1 MAKKVAIKIT
11 ETENEVARF
20 AEQYHDE
27 AVRERASSLRA
38 AKFSDDAIKSRLN
51 NYHYRFF
58 KGTEHFAYA
67 GKEYLREVK
76 LMLDAYTVIA
86 QERGLI

>member
-1 MAKKVAIKIT
+1 MVKKVAIKIT

-38 AKFSDDAIKSRLN
+38 AKFSDDAIKTRLN
-51 NYHYRFF
+51 NYRYRFF

-86 QERGLI
+86 RERGLI

>member
-1 MAKKVAIKIT
+1 MTKKTVIKIT
-11 ETENEVARF
+11 ETEN
-20 AEQYHDE
+20 E

-51 NYHYRFF
+51 NYRYRFF

-86 QERGLI
+86 

>member
-1 MAKKVAIKIT
+1 MVKKVAIKIT

-27 AVRERASSLRA
+27 AVRERASSIRA

-51 NYHYRFF
+51 NYRYRFF

>member
-51 NYHYRFF
+51 NYRYRFF

-86 QERGLI
+86 KERGLI

>member
-1 MAKKVAIKIT
+1 MTKKVAIKIT

-27 AVRERASSLRA
+27 EVRERANSLRA
-38 AKFSDDAIKSRLN
+38 AKFSDDAIKSRIS
-51 NYHYRFF
+51 NYRYRWY
-58 KGTEHFAYA
+58 KGNEHFAYA

-86 QERGLI
+86 RERGLI

>member
-1 MAKKVAIKIT
+1 MTKKTVIKIT

-20 AEQYHDE
+20 AEQYHDA
-27 AVRERASSLRA
+27 AVRERARSLRA
-38 AKFSDDAIKSRLN
+38 AKFSDDAVKSRLN
-51 NYHYRFF
+51 NYRYRWY
-58 KGTEHFAYA
+58 KGNEHFAYA

-86 QERGLI
+86 KERGLI

>member
-1 MAKKVAIKIT
+1 MVKKVAIKIT

-38 AKFSDDAIKSRLN
+38 AKFSDDAIKSRIN
-51 NYHYRFF
+51 NYRYRFF

>member
-20 AEQYHDE
+20 SEQYHDA

-38 AKFSDDAIKSRLN
+38 AKFSDDAIMSRIN
-51 NYHYRFF
+51 NYRYRWY
-58 KGTEHFAYA
+58 KGNEHFAYA

-76 LMLDAYTVIA
+76 LMLDAYTVLA
-86 QERGLI
+86 RERGLI

>member
-20 AEQYHDE
+20 SEQYHDE

-38 AKFSDDAIKSRLN
+38 AKFSDDAIKSRIN
-51 NYHYRFF
+51 NYRYRFF

>member
-1 MAKKVAIKIT
+1 MVKKVAIKIT

-51 NYHYRFF
+51 NYRYRFF

-86 QERGLI
+86 RERGLI

>member
-1 MAKKVAIKIT
+1 MTKKTVIKIT

-20 AEQYHDE
+20 AEQYHDA
-27 AVRERASSLRA
+27 AVRERANSLRA

-51 NYHYRFF
+51 NYRYRWY
-58 KGTEHFAYA
+58 KGNEHFAYA

-76 LMLDAYTVIA
+76 LMLDAYTAIA
-86 QERGLI
+86 RERGLI

>member
-20 AEQYHDE
+20 SEQYHDE

-38 AKFSDDAIKSRLN
+38 AKFSDEAIMSRIN
-51 NYHYRFF
+51 NYRYRWY
-58 KGTEHFAYA
+58 KGNEHFAYA

-86 QERGLI
+86 RERGLI

>member
-1 MAKKVAIKIT
+1 MTKKVAIKIT

-27 AVRERASSLRA
+27 AVRERVNSLRA

-51 NYHYRFF
+51 NYRYRFF

-86 QERGLI
+86 RERGLI

>member
-1 MAKKVAIKIT
+1 MTKKTVIKIT

-27 AVRERASSLRA
+27 AVRERVRSLRA

-51 NYHYRFF
+51 NYRYRWY
-58 KGTEHFAYA
+58 KGNEHFAYA

>member
-1 MAKKVAIKIT
+1 MTKKTVIKIT

-20 AEQYHDE
+20 AEQYHDA

-38 AKFSDDAIKSRLN
+38 AKFSDEAIMSRIN
-51 NYHYRFF
+51 NYRYRWY
-58 KGTEHFAYA
+58 KGNEHFAYA
-67 GKEYLREVK
+67 GKEYLCEVK

-86 QERGLI
+86 RERGLI

>member
-20 AEQYHDE
+20 SEQYHDE

-51 NYHYRFF
+51 NYRYRFF

-86 QERGLI
+86 KERGLI

>member
-51 NYHYRFF
+51 NYRYRFF

>member
-1 MAKKVAIKIT
+1 MTKKTVIKIT

-27 AVRERASSLRA
+27 AVRERANSLRA

-51 NYHYRFF
+51 NYRYRFF

-76 LMLDAYTVIA
+76 LMLDAYTVLA

>member
-27 AVRERASSLRA
+27 AVCERANSLRA
-38 AKFSDDAIKSRLN
+38 AKFSDDAIKSRIN
-51 NYHYRFF
+51 NYRYRWY
-58 KGTEHFAYA
+58 KGNEHFAYA
-67 GKEYLREVK
+67 GKEYLRKVK
-76 LMLDAYTVIA
+76 LMLDAYTVLA
-86 QERGLI
+86 RERGLI

>member
-27 AVRERASSLRA
+27 AVRERACSLRA
-38 AKFSDDAIKSRLN
+38 AKFSDDAIKSRIN
-51 NYHYRFF
+51 NYRYRFF